1 MFFLQFKLNEELLLS
16 PDDNRP
22 YIAIV
27 GDPYDSPTFAIVAEA
42 VRVTEWV
49 NRMEMAV
56 CMLMATYYVIN
67 FEYPKSKHKRVI
79 GNYMYEFLQKILLEV
94 DSSKLSQRM
103 TTLYEK
109 IGWGSDCLVQWLIP
123 LVTSSSFTDYDV
135 EQ

>member
-1 MFFLQFKLNEELLLS
+1 MSMFFLQFKLNEELLLS

-109 IGWGSDCLVQWLIP
+109 IG
-123 LVTSSSFTDYDV
+123 
-135 EQ
+135 